1 MEHYSALK
9 RKRGKSIYVL
19 IRKHLLKLLSVKTKS
34 QTLYCTST
42 CVFKSE
48 VTSVFILNVHII
60 SLDSTEKIPL
70 EPGLQTF
77 SVETDSKYFG
87 LCGPYSLFRTT

>member
-19 IRKHLLKLLSVKTKS
+19 IRNHLRLLSVKTKS
-34 QTLYCTST
+34 QTLYCAST
-42 CVFKSE
+42 WVFKSE
-48 VTSVFILNVHII
+48 VTSVFILNVRIV

-70 EPGLQTF
+70 ELGL
-77 SVETDSKYFG
+77 
-87 LCGPYSLFRTT
+87 